1 MYHRSTPPSSRNHAL
16 CQNAPR
22 NRPVTTE
29 NYRREPRVS
38 ISYQPVPN
46 DIEKPPAT
54 RYRWEKIKSVV
65 FFEISR
71 APILEN
77 LDHRSERERERERE
91 TRQIASV
98 ARWIIEHVRGSSV
111 LTDGSVITVIPTSLE
126 LLCHV
131 NPFVIARP
139 VHRTVLMR
147 CPRAWTCPL
156 ARKWNF

>member
-77 LDHRSERERERERE
+77 LDHRSEREREREKLDRSHPWLVGLSN
-91 TRQIASV
+91 TSV
-98 ARWIIEHVRGSSV
+98 EVRFWRTALLLLSFRPPSSFSAT
-111 LTDGSVITVIPTSLE
+111 LILSSS
-126 LLCHV
+126 
-131 NPFVIARP
+131 R